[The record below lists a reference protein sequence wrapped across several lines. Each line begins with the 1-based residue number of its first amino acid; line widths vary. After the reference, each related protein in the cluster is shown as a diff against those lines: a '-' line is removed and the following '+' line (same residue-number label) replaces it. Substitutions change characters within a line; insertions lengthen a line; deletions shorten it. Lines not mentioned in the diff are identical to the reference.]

1 MSTSTHAPSSAR
13 PDAGGI
19 WASSHPTA
27 RARARSEAGIAH
39 WLFRIG
45 FVALAALL
53 ALMTV
58 LPLLVLLKVSIS
70 APQDI
75 MTAHPPFWIHN
86 PTLQHWRNILSSDAL
101 WSSARH
107 SFVVATGTA
116 VLAVLIAAPA
126 AYVISRL
133 PRAWR
138 YGLILALLFT
148 RMFPDVAIAMP
159 VAITFLRLGLND
171 TDLGLILAHLVPNLP
186 FVAWI
191 LVGTFETIP
200 REVEEA
206 SFVDGNGK
214 VGTLARVVMPIAAP
228 GIAVAALFAWLAS
241 WNDLVYAIYLF
252 LGERTLPLMTFYYS
266 NRGSVFDTATFA
278 VLLTI
283 PVMLVTLVLQRYV
296 ESGTLSGAIKG

>member
-1 MSTSTHAPSSAR
+1 
-13 PDAGGI
+13 
-19 WASSHPTA
+19 
-27 RARARSEAGIAH
+27 
-39 WLFRIG
+39 
-45 FVALAALL
+45 
-53 ALMTV
+53 MTV

-70 APQDI
+70 APQDV
-75 MTAHPPFWIHN
+75 MTAHPPFWIYN
-86 PTLQHWRNILSSDAL
+86 PTLEHWRNILGSDAL

-107 SFVVATGTA
+107 SFIVATGTA
-116 VLAVLIAAPA
+116 ALRRADRGAGRVRDLATADAAGA
-126 AYVISRL
+126 TAM
-133 PRAWR
+133 
-138 YGLILALLFT
+138 ILALLFT

-159 VAITFLRLGLND
+159 VAINFLRLGLND

-200 REVEEA
+200 REIEEA

-214 VGTLARVVMPIAAP
+214 IGTLARVVMPLAAP

-283 PVMLVTLVLQRYV
+283 PVMLVTLALQRYV

>member
-1 MSTSTHAPSSAR
+1 MSTHVLAHPSEQVHARASAST
-13 PDAGGI
+13 
-19 WASSHPTA
+19 TA
-27 RARARSEAGIAH
+27 RMV
-39 WLFRIG
+39 LRIG
-45 FVALAALL
+45 FILL
-53 ALMTV
+53 AVFFGIMTV
-58 LPLLVLLKVSIS
+58 LPLLVLVKVSIS
-70 APQDI
+70 APEDV
-75 MTAHPPFWIHN
+75 MTGHPPFLIYN
-86 PTLQHWRNILSSDAL
+86 ATLQHWRDILNSDAL
-101 WSSARH
+101 FSSSRH
-107 SFVVATGTA
+107 SLIVATGTA
-116 VLAVLIAAPA
+116 VFCVLIAAPA

-138 YGLILALLFT
+138 YSMILALLFT
-148 RMFPDVAIAMP
+148 QMFPDVGIAMP

-171 TDLGLILAHLVPNLP
+171 TDLGLILAHLVPTLP

-214 VGTLARVVMPIAAP
+214 IGTLMRIVMPLAAP
-228 GIAVAALFAWLAS
+228 GIAVGALFAWLKS

-283 PVMLVTLVLQRYV
+283 PVMLVTLLLQRYV
-296 ESGTLSGAIKG
+296 EAGTLSGAIKG

>member
-1 MSTSTHAPSSAR
+1 MSASTHAVAHP
-13 PDAGGI
+13 
-19 WASSHPTA
+19 ASTP
-27 RARARSEAGIAH
+27 RARGGATVAH
-39 WLFRIG
+39 LLLRIG
-45 FVALAALL
+45 FIALAAFL

-58 LPLLVLLKVSIS
+58 LPLLVLLKISIS
-70 APQDI
+70 APPDV
-75 MTAHPPFWIHN
+75 MTARPPFLIYN
-86 PTLQHWRNILSSDAL
+86 PTLDHWRNILGSDAL
-101 WSSARH
+101 WSSSRH
-107 SFVVATGTA
+107 SFIVATGTA

-133 PRAWR
+133 PRGWR
-138 YGLILALLFT
+138 YGMILALLFT

-200 REVEEA
+200 REIEEA

-214 VGTLARVVMPIAAP
+214 IGTLARVVMPIAAP
-228 GIAVAALFAWLAS
+228 GIAVGALFAWLAS

-278 VLLTI
+278 VMLTI
-283 PVMLVTLVLQRYV
+283 PVMLVTLALQRYV
-296 ESGTLSGAIKG
+296 EAGTLSGAIKG

>member
-1 MSTSTHAPSSAR
+1 MSTHAVA
-13 PDAGGI
+13 
-19 WASSHPTA
+19 HPAVTEQTRSQATTA
-27 RARARSEAGIAH
+27 RLA
-39 WLFRIG
+39 LRIG
-45 FVALAALL
+45 FVALAALF
-53 ALMTV
+53 AVMTV

-70 APQDI
+70 APQDV
-75 MTAHPPFWIHN
+75 MTAHPPFGIYN
-86 PTLQHWRNILSSDAL
+86 PTLEHWRNILSSDAL
-101 WSSARH
+101 WSSGRH
-107 SFVVATGTA
+107 SLIVATGTA

-133 PRAWR
+133 PRGWR
-138 YGLILALLFT
+138 YGVILALLFT

-159 VAITFLRLGLND
+159 VAINFLRLGLND

-200 REVEEA
+200 REIEEA
-206 SFVDGNGK
+206 AFVDGNGK
-214 VGTLARVVMPIAAP
+214 IGTLARVVMPIAAP

-283 PVMLVTLVLQRYV
+283 PVMLVTLALQRYV
-296 ESGTLSGAIKG
+296 ESGTLSGAVKG

>member
-1 MSTSTHAPSSAR
+1 MSTSTHAITHADAR
-13 PDAGGI
+13 DKG
-19 WASSHPTA
+19 
-27 RARARSEAGIAH
+27 RSEAGVVRFA
-39 WLFRIG
+39 LRAG
-45 FVALAALL
+45 FVVLAALF
-53 ALMTV
+53 ATMTV

-70 APQDI
+70 APPDI
-75 MTAHPPFWIHN
+75 MTAHPPFLIYN
-86 PTLQHWRNILSSDAL
+86 PTLDHWRSILGSDAL
-101 WSSARH
+101 LTSSRH

-116 VLAVLIAAPA
+116 VFAVLIAAPA

-133 PRAWR
+133 PRGWR

-200 REVEEA
+200 REIEEA

-214 VGTLARVVMPIAAP
+214 IGTLARVVMPIALP

-283 PVMLVTLVLQRYV
+283 PVMLVTLALQRYV

>member
-1 MSTSTHAPSSAR
+1 MSTHGQA
-13 PDAGGI
+13 
-19 WASSHPTA
+19 
-27 RARARSEAGIAH
+27 IAH
-39 WLFRIG
+39 PAAGAGARTGAGVDRLALRFG
-45 FVALAALL
+45 FVVLAVFFG
-53 ALMTV
+53 LMTV
-58 LPLLVLLKVSIS
+58 LPLLILLKVSIS
-70 APQDI
+70 SPQDV
-75 MTAHPPFWIHN
+75 MTAHPPIWIYN

-101 WSSARH
+101 WSSGRH

-116 VLAVLIAAPA
+116 ALAVLIAAPA

-133 PRAWR
+133 PRGWR
-138 YGLILALLFT
+138 YGMVLALLFT

-200 REVEEA
+200 REIEEA

-228 GIAVAALFAWLAS
+228 GIAVAALFASLAS

-283 PVMLVTLVLQRYV
+283 PVMLVTLALQRYI
-296 ESGTLSGAIKG
+296 EAGTLSGAIKG

>member
-1 MSTSTHAPSSAR
+1 MSTQAYARATAIQTRADIFTAR
-13 PDAGGI
+13 P
-19 WASSHPTA
+19 
-27 RARARSEAGIAH
+27 
-39 WLFRIG
+39 LFRAG
-45 FVALAALL
+45 LVLL
-53 ALMTV
+53 ALFFAALTV

-75 MTAHPPFWIHN
+75 MTARPPFLIYN
-86 PTLQHWRNILSSDAL
+86 PTLDHWRDILRPETL
-101 WSSARH
+101 FNPARH
-107 SFVVATGTA
+107 SLTVATGTA

-133 PRAWR
+133 PRGWR
-138 YGLILALLFT
+138 YGTILGLLFT

-159 VAITFLRLGLND
+159 ISIQFLRLGLND

-200 REVEEA
+200 RELEEA
-206 SFVDGNGK
+206 SAVDGNGRL
-214 VGTLARVVMPIAAP
+214 GTLARVVMPLAAP

-252 LGERTLPLMTFYYS
+252 LAERTLPLMTYYYS

-283 PVMLVTLVLQRYV
+283 PVMIVTLFLQRYV
-296 ESGTLSGAIKG
+296 EAGTLSGAVKG

>member
-1 MSTSTHAPSSAR
+1 MSTTSHVLSR
-13 PDAGGI
+13 PTGRA
-19 WASSHPTA
+19 ATA
-27 RARARSEAGIAH
+27 DTVVPRS
-39 WLFRIG
+39 LLCVG
-45 FVALAALL
+45 FVVLAAFF
-53 ALMTV
+53 AVMTV
-58 LPLLVLLKVSIS
+58 APLLVLLKVSIS
-70 APQDI
+70 APEDV
-75 MTAHPPFWIHN
+75 MTAHPPFWIYH
-86 PTLQHWRNILSSDAL
+86 PTLEHWRRVLSPENL
-101 WSSARH
+101 FGPARH

-116 VLAVLIAAPA
+116 LLAVLIAAPA
-126 AYVISRL
+126 AYVISRM
-133 PRAWR
+133 PRGWR
-138 YGLILALLFT
+138 YGVILTLLFT

-200 REVEEA
+200 REIEEA

-214 VGTLARVVMPIAAP
+214 IGTLARVVMPVAVP
-228 GIAVAALFAWLAS
+228 GIAVGALFAWLAS

-283 PVMLVTLVLQRYV
+283 PVMIVTLALQRYV
-296 ESGTLSGAIKG
+296 KSGTLSGAIKG

>member
-1 MSTSTHAPSSAR
+1 MSTQAMAHESTVAP
-13 PDAGGI
+13 
-19 WASSHPTA
+19 
-27 RARARSEAGIAH
+27 RARTTSHVTRLALRV
-39 WLFRIG
+39 G
-45 FVALAALL
+45 FVLL
-53 ALMTV
+53 AVMFAVITL

-75 MTAHPPFWIHN
+75 MTARPPFLIYN
-86 PTLQHWRNILSSDAL
+86 PTLDHWRAILNPATVYEP
-101 WSSARH
+101 ARH
-107 SFVVATGTA
+107 SLVVATGTA
-116 VLAVLIAAPA
+116 ILCVLIAAPA
-126 AYVISRL
+126 AYVISRM
-133 PRAWR
+133 PRSWR
-138 YGLILALLFT
+138 YGLILGLLFT
-148 RMFPDVAIAMP
+148 QMFPDVGIAMP

-171 TDLGLILAHLVPNLP
+171 TDLGLILAHLVPTLP

-191 LVGTFETIP
+191 LVGTFEMIP

-214 VGTLARVVMPIAAP
+214 IGTLMRVVMPLAAP
-228 GIAVAALFAWLAS
+228 GIAVAALFAWLKS

-283 PVMLVTLVLQRYV
+283 PVMLVTLALQRYV
-296 ESGTLSGAIKG
+296 EAGTLSGAIKG

>member
-1 MSTSTHAPSSAR
+1 MS
-13 PDAGGI
+13 
-19 WASSHPTA
+19 ASSHALDHPDEEV
-27 RARARSEAGIAH
+27 RARNDATTTR
-39 WLFRIG
+39 LLLRIG

-58 LPLLVLLKVSIS
+58 LPLAILLKVSIS
-70 APQDI
+70 APQDV
-75 MTAHPPFWIHN
+75 MTAHPPFWIYN
-86 PTLQHWRNILSSDAL
+86 PTLEHWRNILASEAL
-101 WSSARH
+101 WSSGRH
-107 SFVVATGTA
+107 SLIVATGTA

-133 PRAWR
+133 PRGWR
-138 YGLILALLFT
+138 YGIILALLFT

-159 VAITFLRLGLND
+159 IAVTFLRLGLND

-200 REVEEA
+200 RELEEA
-206 SFVDGNGK
+206 AFVDGNGK
-214 VGTLARVVMPIAAP
+214 LGALARVVMPIAAP
-228 GIAVAALFAWLAS
+228 GIAVAAVFAWLAS

-283 PVMLVTLVLQRYV
+283 PVMLVTLLLQRYV

>member
-1 MSTSTHAPSSAR
+1 MSAGAYAR
-13 PDAGGI
+13 PRTTAVGPQTRAGV
-19 WASSHPTA
+19 A
-27 RARARSEAGIAH
+27 RPA
-39 WLFRIG
+39 FRIG
-45 FVALAALL
+45 FVVLAALF
-53 ALMTV
+53 AVMTV

-70 APQDI
+70 APQDV
-75 MTAHPPFWIHN
+75 MTARPPFWIWN
-86 PTLQHWRNILSSDAL
+86 PTLDHWRKILESETL
-101 WSSARH
+101 LNPARH
-107 SFVVATGTA
+107 SLIVATGTA
-116 VLAVLIAAPA
+116 LLAVLIAAPA

-133 PRAWR
+133 PRGWR
-138 YGLILALLFT
+138 YGVILALLFT

-159 VAITFLRLGLND
+159 VAIQFLRLGLND

-200 REVEEA
+200 RELEEA
-206 SFVDGNGK
+206 ASVDGSGRL
-214 VGTLARVVMPIAAP
+214 GTLARVVVPLAAP

-283 PVMLVTLVLQRYV
+283 PVMLVTLFLQRYV
-296 ESGTLSGAIKG
+296 ESGTLSGAVKG

>member
-1 MSTSTHAPSSAR
+1 LLQPSESNESR
-13 PDAGGI
+13 
-19 WASSHPTA
+19 HPG
-27 RARARSEAGIAH
+27 S
-39 WLFRIG
+39 
-45 FVALAALL
+45 
-53 ALMTV
+53 
-58 LPLLVLLKVSIS
+58 
-70 APQDI
+70 
-75 MTAHPPFWIHN
+75 
-86 PTLQHWRNILSSDAL
+86 
-101 WSSARH
+101 
-107 SFVVATGTA
+107 
-116 VLAVLIAAPA
+116 
-126 AYVISRL
+126 
-133 PRAWR
+133 
-138 YGLILALLFT
+138 
-148 RMFPDVAIAMP
+148 
-159 VAITFLRLGLND
+159 ITFLRLGLND
-171 TDLGLILAHLVPNLP
+171 TDLGLILAHLVPTLP

-214 VGTLARVVMPIAAP
+214 IGTLMRVVMPLAAP
-228 GIAVAALFAWLAS
+228 GIAVGALFAWLKS

>member
-1 MSTSTHAPSSAR
+1 MSTAPVALPRPAR
-13 PDAGGI
+13 G
-19 WASSHPTA
+19 A
-27 RARARSEAGIAH
+27 RARR
-39 WLFRIG
+39 RRR
-45 FVALAALL
+45 
-53 ALMTV
+53 
-58 LPLLVLLKVSIS
+58 
-70 APQDI
+70 
-75 MTAHPPFWIHN
+75 
-86 PTLQHWRNILSSDAL
+86 LQIVRA
-101 WSSARH
+101 
-107 SFVVATGTA
+107 VVA
-116 VLAVLIAAPA
+116 V
-126 AYVISRL
+126 VIT
-133 PRAWR
+133 
-138 YGLILALLFT
+138 LLFT

-200 REVEEA
+200 REIEEA
-206 SFVDGNGK
+206 SFVDGNGRL
-214 VGTLARVVMPIAAP
+214 GTLARVVMPLAAP

-283 PVMLVTLVLQRYV
+283 PVMIVTLALQRYV
-296 ESGTLSGAIKG
+296 QAGTLSGAIKG

>member
-1 MSTSTHAPSSAR
+1 MSTHAIA
-13 PDAGGI
+13 
-19 WASSHPTA
+19 HPAEDA
-27 RARARSEAGIAH
+27 RAHGDSTALRALG
-39 WLFRIG
+39 RIG
-45 FVALAALL
+45 FVLLTIVFCTITLA
-53 ALMTV
+53 
-58 LPLLVLLKVSIS
+58 PLLVLLKVSIS

-75 MTAHPPFWIHN
+75 MTGHPPFLIYHPTFEHWARILNAETLLN
-86 PTLQHWRNILSSDAL
+86 P
-101 WSSARH
+101 ARH
-107 SFVVATGTA
+107 SLVVATGTA

-159 VAITFLRLGLND
+159 VAITFLKLGLND

-200 REVEEA
+200 REIEEA

-214 VGTLARVVMPIAAP
+214 VGTLARVVMPVAAP

-283 PVMLVTLVLQRYV
+283 PVMVVTLALQRYV
-296 ESGTLSGAIKG
+296 EAGTLSGAIKG

>member
-1 MSTSTHAPSSAR
+1 MSTSSQAIA
-13 PDAGGI
+13 
-19 WASSHPTA
+19 HPAA
-27 RARARSEAGIAH
+27 RARTASTSITTRIA
-39 WLFRIG
+39 LRTG
-45 FVALAALL
+45 FVALAVFFA
-53 ALMTV
+53 AMTV

-70 APQDI
+70 APEDV
-75 MTAHPPFWIHN
+75 MTGHPPFWIYH
-86 PTLQHWRNILSSDAL
+86 PTLQHWRDILGSDAL
-101 WSSARH
+101 FSSARH
-107 SFVVATGTA
+107 SLVVATGTA
-116 VLAVLIAAPA
+116 VLCVLIAAPA
-126 AYVISRL
+126 AYVISRM
-133 PRAWR
+133 PRPWR

-171 TDLGLILAHLVPNLP
+171 TDIGLILAHLVPNLP

-200 REVEEA
+200 REIEEA

-214 VGTLARVVMPIAAP
+214 VGTLARVVVPIAAP
-228 GIAVAALFAWLAS
+228 GIAVGALFAWLAS

-252 LGERTLPLMTFYYS
+252 LGERTLPLMTYYYS

-283 PVMLVTLVLQRYV
+283 PVMAVTLGLQRYIQ
-296 ESGTLSGAIKG
+296 SGTLSGAIKG

>member
-1 MSTSTHAPSSAR
+1 MSTHGQAIAH
-13 PDAGGI
+13 PDAGAG
-19 WASSHPTA
+19 A
-27 RARARSEAGIAH
+27 RTGAGVDRLA
-39 WLFRIG
+39 LRFG
-45 FVALAALL
+45 FVVLAVFFG
-53 ALMTV
+53 LMTV
-58 LPLLVLLKVSIS
+58 LPLLILLKVSIS
-70 APQDI
+70 SPQDV
-75 MTAHPPFWIHN
+75 MTAHPPIWIYN

-101 WSSARH
+101 WSSGRH

-116 VLAVLIAAPA
+116 ALAVLIAAPA

-133 PRAWR
+133 PRGWR
-138 YGLILALLFT
+138 YGMVLALLFT

-200 REVEEA
+200 REIEEA

-283 PVMLVTLVLQRYV
+283 PVMLVTLLLQRYV

>member
-1 MSTSTHAPSSAR
+1 MSTRAPSAAR
-13 PDAGGI
+13 PDTGGI
-19 WASSHPTA
+19 GAGSRPTDHVSRETESGTLRLA
-27 RARARSEAGIAH
+27 
-39 WLFRIG
+39 LKIG
-45 FVALAALL
+45 FVLLAAFL

-70 APQDI
+70 APPDI
-75 MTAHPPFWIHN
+75 MTAHPPFGIYN
-86 PTLQHWRNILSSDAL
+86 ATLDHWRRILNSGELLSS
-101 WSSARH
+101 SRH

-116 VLAVLIAAPA
+116 LLAVLIAAPA

-133 PRAWR
+133 PRGWR
-138 YGLILALLFT
+138 YGVILALLFT

-159 VAITFLRLGLND
+159 VAVNFIRLGLND

-214 VGTLARVVMPIAAP
+214 VGTLAQVVMPIAAP

-283 PVMLVTLVLQRYV
+283 PVMLVTLALQRYV

>member
-1 MSTSTHAPSSAR
+1 VAPRTRTESQVVVIAR
-13 PDAGGI
+13 RAGFI
-19 WASSHPTA
+19 LL
-27 RARARSEAGIAH
+27 AGI
-39 WLFRIG
+39 
-45 FVALAALL
+45 FVT
-53 ALMTV
+53 MTL

-75 MTAHPPFWIHN
+75 MTARPPFLIHN
-86 PTLQHWRNILSSDAL
+86 ATLDHWRAVLNPATLFGP
-101 WSSARH
+101 ARH
-107 SFVVATGTA
+107 SLVVATGTA
-116 VLAVLIAAPA
+116 VLGVLIAAPA
-126 AYVISRL
+126 AYVISRMS
-133 PRAWR
+133 RTWR
-138 YGLILALLFT
+138 YGLILGLLFT
-148 RMFPDVAIAMP
+148 QMFPDVGIAMP

-171 TDLGLILAHLVPNLP
+171 TDLGLILAHLVPTLP

-191 LVGTFETIP
+191 LVGTFEMIP

-214 VGTLARVVMPIAAP
+214 IGTLWRIVMPLAAP
-228 GIAVAALFAWLAS
+228 GIAVAALFAWLKS

-283 PVMLVTLVLQRYV
+283 PVMLVTLALQRYV
-296 ESGTLSGAIKG
+296 EAGTLSGAIKG

>member
-1 MSTSTHAPSSAR
+1 MSTQALA
-13 PDAGGI
+13 
-19 WASSHPTA
+19 HPT
-27 RARARSEAGIAH
+27 RARATSHTIAT
-39 WLFRIG
+39 RTAPRVG
-45 FVALAALL
+45 FVVLAVVL

-58 LPLLVLLKVSIS
+58 APLLVLLKVSIS
-70 APQDI
+70 APEDI
-75 MTAHPPFWIHN
+75 MTARPPFLIYH
-86 PTLQHWRNILSSDAL
+86 PTLANWRNILTPETL
-101 WSSARH
+101 INPARH
-107 SFVVATGTA
+107 SLVVATVTA

-133 PRAWR
+133 PRGWR
-138 YGLILALLFT
+138 YGLILTLLFT

-159 VAITFLRLGLND
+159 VAITFLKLGLND

-200 REVEEA
+200 REIEEA

-214 VGTLARVVMPIAAP
+214 IGTLMRVVLPIAAP
-228 GIAVAALFAWLAS
+228 GIAVGALFAWLAS

-283 PVMLVTLVLQRYV
+283 PVMIVTLALQRYV

>member
-1 MSTSTHAPSSAR
+1 MSTSTHALP
-13 PDAGGI
+13 
-19 WASSHPTA
+19 HPTTHEE
-27 RARARSEAGIAH
+27 ARSTSATTQLA
-39 WLFRIG
+39 LRAG
-45 FVALAALL
+45 FVALAIFF

-58 LPLLVLLKVSIS
+58 LPLLILLKVSIS
-70 APQDI
+70 APEDI
-75 MTAHPPFWIHN
+75 MTGHPPFWIYH
-86 PTLQHWRNILSSDAL
+86 PTLDHWRDILSSDAL
-101 WSSARH
+101 FSSARH
-107 SFVVATGTA
+107 SLVVATGTA
-116 VLAVLIAAPA
+116 VLCVLISAPA

-133 PRAWR
+133 PRTWR

-200 REVEEA
+200 REIEEA

-214 VGTLARVVMPIAAP
+214 VGTLARVVMPVAAP
-228 GIAVAALFAWLAS
+228 GIAVGALFAWLAS

-266 NRGSVFDTATFA
+266 NRGSVFETATFA

-283 PVMLVTLVLQRYV
+283 PVMLVTLAMQRYV
-296 ESGTLSGAIKG
+296 EAGTLSGAIKG

>member
-1 MSTSTHAPSSAR
+1 MSTSTHAIA
-13 PDAGGI
+13 
-19 WASSHPTA
+19 HPAERVQA
-27 RARARSEAGIAH
+27 RATTNTERLA
-39 WLFRIG
+39 LRIG
-45 FVALAALL
+45 FVALAAFF
-53 ALMTV
+53 AVMTI
-58 LPLLVLLKVSIS
+58 LPLLVLVKVSIS
-70 APQDI
+70 APEDV
-75 MTAHPPFWIHN
+75 MTGHPPFLIHN
-86 PTLQHWRNILSSDAL
+86 ATLEHWRSILNSDAL
-101 WSSARH
+101 FSSGRH
-107 SFVVATGTA
+107 SLIVATGTA
-116 VLAVLIAAPA
+116 ILCVLISAPA

-133 PRAWR
+133 PRTWR
-138 YGLILALLFT
+138 YGTILALLFT
-148 RMFPDVAIAMP
+148 QMFPDVGIAMP

-171 TDLGLILAHLVPNLP
+171 TDLGLILAHLVPTLP

-214 VGTLARVVMPIAAP
+214 LGTLMRVVMPLAAP
-228 GIAVAALFAWLAS
+228 GIAVGALFAWLKS

-283 PVMLVTLVLQRYV
+283 PVMVVTLALQRYV
-296 ESGTLSGAIKG
+296 EAGTLSGAVKG

>member
-1 MSTSTHAPSSAR
+1 MS
-13 PDAGGI
+13 
-19 WASSHPTA
+19 SSHVLTHSSRRAATRATA
-27 RARARSEAGIAH
+27 ESTATRMLVH
-39 WLFRIG
+39 IG
-45 FVALAALL
+45 FVVLAVFFAV
-53 ALMTV
+53 MTV

-70 APQDI
+70 APEDI
-75 MTAHPPFWIHN
+75 MTGHPPFWIYH
-86 PTLQHWRNILSSDAL
+86 PTLEHWQRLLSPENL
-101 WSSARH
+101 LGPGRH
-107 SFVVATGTA
+107 SLVVATGTA

-133 PRAWR
+133 PRSWR
-138 YGLILALLFT
+138 YGLILTLLFT

-171 TDLGLILAHLVPNLP
+171 TDLGLILAHLVPVLP

-200 REVEEA
+200 REIEEA

-214 VGTLARVVMPIAAP
+214 IGTLARVVMPVAAP

>member
-1 MSTSTHAPSSAR
+1 VSTHA
-13 PDAGGI
+13 I
-19 WASSHPTA
+19 SHPAA
-27 RARARSEAGIAH
+27 RAKARSEAGVAH

-45 FVALAALL
+45 FVALAAFL

-75 MTAHPPFWIHN
+75 MTARPPFWIHH
-86 PTLQHWRNILSSDAL
+86 PTLDHWRNILNVETL
-101 WSSARH
+101 LNPARH

-126 AYVISRL
+126 AYVISRM

-214 VGTLARVVMPIAAP
+214 VGTLARVVMPVAAP

>member
-1 MSTSTHAPSSAR
+1 MSAQAYARSRTTAVGTRPRAGVAR
-13 PDAGGI
+13 PA
-19 WASSHPTA
+19 
-27 RARARSEAGIAH
+27 
-39 WLFRIG
+39 LRIG
-45 FVALAALL
+45 FVALAALF
-53 ALMTV
+53 AVMTI

-70 APQDI
+70 APQDV
-75 MTAHPPFWIHN
+75 MTARPPFWIWN
-86 PTLQHWRNILSSDAL
+86 PTLDHWRKVLEPETLLNP
-101 WSSARH
+101 ARH
-107 SFVVATGTA
+107 SLVVATGTA
-116 VLAVLIAAPA
+116 LLAVLIAAPA

-133 PRAWR
+133 PRGWR
-138 YGLILALLFT
+138 YGVILALLFT

-159 VAITFLRLGLND
+159 VAIQFLRLGLND

-200 REVEEA
+200 RELEEA
-206 SFVDGNGK
+206 ASVDGSGRLA
-214 VGTLARVVMPIAAP
+214 TLARVVMPLAAP

-283 PVMLVTLVLQRYV
+283 PVMLVTLFLQRYV
-296 ESGTLSGAIKG
+296 ESGTLSGAVKG